1 MDAAQLLL
9 IRHAH
14 VETGNDG
21 RRMCGWLDL
30 PLSPSGERQLQRFR
44 AVSSKFRPAAVY
56 ASSSL
61 RAVRTAE
68 TLASKW
74 SLPISIDPDLR
85 EINCG
90 ALEGM
95 LLDEVMHRY
104 PELWAQN
111 ALQTND
117 DFAWP
122 EGETYQNFRRRA
134 FTALSRIA
142 GRHTTARVVVVTHAG
157 VIGQVAGSMK
167 GLPAAAWEPYR
178 PAPFTATEVLWNED
192 APQQLL
198 SFNVSDWW

>member
-1 MDAAQLLL
+1 
-9 IRHAH
+9 
-14 VETGNDG
+14 
-21 RRMCGWLDL
+21 MCGWLDL

-44 AVSSKFRPAAVY
+44 EDSSKFRPTAVY

-61 RAVRTAE
+61 RAARTAE

-74 SLPISIDPDLR
+74 NLPISIDPDLR

-95 LLDEVMHRY
+95 LIDDIRRRY

-111 ALQTND
+111 ALQAND

-122 EGETYQNFRRRA
+122 EGETYQNFRHRV
-134 FTALSRIA
+134 FMALSRIA
-142 GRHTTARVVVVTHAG
+142 SQHTTAQVVVVTHAG
-157 VIGQVAGSMK
+157 VIGQVVGSIK
-167 GLPAAAWEPYR
+167 GLPAAVWEPYR
-178 PAPFTATEVLWNED
+178 PAPFTATEVLWTGD
-192 APQQLL
+192 APQHLL